1 MRYTWP
7 KFRLCRREQVNL
19 FWSDKYNVKKRR
31 ALPGQ
36 HGGSLQRSSEYGKLL
51 RNKQVVK
58 RSYLMSEKQFA
69 NIVKKTAVKY
79 AKNNDLSHDF
89 ALFQFLERR
98 VDTIILRSGF
108 ASTIM
113 QARQMVAHG
122 HFLLN
127 GKKHDIP
134 STFLQPG
141 DVLTLRDK
149 LKNSSLYTDAKS
161 SQKSPSWIKI
171 DKNAYTIEMLWMP
184 QRGEIEPL
192 GDLLKVIEFYARA

>member
-1 MRYTWP
+1 
-7 KFRLCRREQVNL
+7 
-19 FWSDKYNVKKRR
+19 
-31 ALPGQ
+31 
-36 HGGSLQRSSEYGKLL
+36 
-51 RNKQVVK
+51 
-58 RSYLMSEKQFA
+58 MSEKQFA

-171 DKNAYTIEMLWMP
+171 DKNAYTIEML
-184 QRGEIEPL
+184 
-192 GDLLKVIEFYARA
+192 